1 MIRPTRRCAALV
13 FVCGVAT
20 IVTGAGAAFAASLL
34 LVLIGACAVDAMLLR
49 RSRSSGERTLSP
61 TVPLMATSA
70 FSVTVSTEGP
80 ADVRR
85 LRQPAPSEVR
95 LVPDESDASALAGE
109 MSGRHR
115 GIFSVGP
122 AVARESGPLGLTSRD
137 VTVELSGT
145 VRVIPDLPRAR
156 RLAAARRR
164 GGGLNDGRVRNRLGV
179 GTDFE
184 AIRDYSP
191 DDDIRQVNWVASART
206 GRPMS
211 NQYRIDE
218 NRDVV
223 CLIDTGRLMASPVG
237 EVDRLDV
244 ALDAMTI
251 LCVEAEESQDR
262 VGAIAFSYEVHR
274 QLSPRRYGTAAI
286 VDALY
291 DLETSEVE
299 SDYERAFIAVGR
311 HKRALVVLFSDLVD
325 ESASRALLAA
335 CPILTR
341 RHALM
346 VVSCR
351 DPDLER
357 AITTAPSDTY
367 GVLRTSIA
375 IDLLRTKD
383 RVRFQLESM
392 GVVVV
397 EADAERLG
405 SACVRAYFALK
416 ARARL

>member
-1 MIRPTRRCAALV
+1 VIRPTRRVAALI
-13 FVCGVAT
+13 FVGGVAT
-20 IVTGAGAAFAASLL
+20 IVTGAGAVFTASLL
-34 LVLIGACAVDAMLLR
+34 LVLIGACGVDAVLLR
-49 RSRSSGERTLSP
+49 RSRSTGVLALSA
-61 TVPLMATSA
+61 TVPLMATSP
-70 FSVTVSTEGP
+70 FSLEVATEGP

-85 LRQPAPSEVR
+85 LRQPSPAEVR
-95 LVPDESDASALAGE
+95 LTPDESAGSTLTGE

-115 GIFSVGP
+115 GIYAVGP
-122 AVARESGPLGLTSRD
+122 AVARLSGPLGLASRD
-137 VTVELSGT
+137 VSVELAAS

-164 GGGLNDGRVRNRLGV
+164 GGGINDGRVRNRLGV

-223 CLIDTGRLMASPVG
+223 CLIDMGRLMASPVG

-262 VGAIAFSYEVHR
+262 VGALAFSNEVHR

-291 DLETSEVE
+291 DLATSEVE

-311 HKRALVVLFSDLVD
+311 HKRALVVLFTDLVD

-357 AITTAPSDTY
+357 AIATSPTDTY
-367 GVLRTSIA
+367 DVLRTSIV
-375 IDLLRTKD
+375 IDLIRTKD
-383 RVRFQLESM
+383 RVRYQLESM

-397 EADAERLG
+397 EADAENLG
-405 SACVRAYFALK
+405 SACVRSYLALK

>member
-20 IVTGAGAAFAASLL
+20 IVTGASGVFTASLL
-34 LVLIGACAVDAMLLR
+34 LILIGASGVDALLLR
-49 RSRSSGERTLSP
+49 RARWTGVRKLSA
-61 TVPLMATSA
+61 TVPLSVPSP
-70 FSVTVSTEGP
+70 FSVGVSIHGP
-80 ADVRR
+80 ADLRR
-85 LRQPAPSEVR
+85 LRQPSPPEIR
-95 LVPDESDASALAGE
+95 LVPDESPVSVLSGE

-115 GIFSVGP
+115 GFYSVGP
-122 AVARESGPLGLTSRD
+122 AVARLCGPLGLTSRD
-137 VTVELSGT
+137 VSVDLAGS

-164 GGGLNDGRVRNRLGV
+164 GGGLNDGRVRNRYGV

-206 GRPMS
+206 ARLMS

-237 EVDRLDV
+237 AVDRLDV

-262 VGAIAFSYEVHR
+262 VGAMAFSHEVHR

-286 VDALY
+286 IDALY
-291 DLETSEVE
+291 DLEASEVE

-335 CPILTR
+335 CPILIR

-351 DPDLER
+351 DPDLDS
-357 AITTAPSDTY
+357 AIATEPTDTY
-367 GVLRTSIA
+367 DVLRTSVA
-375 IDLLRTKD
+375 LDLLRAKD
-383 RVRFQLESM
+383 RVRYQLESM

-397 EADAERLG
+397 EAEAESLG

-416 ARARL
+416 VRARL

>member
-1 MIRPTRRCAALV
+1 VIRPTRRVAALV

-20 IVTGAGAAFAASLL
+20 IVTAAGAVFTASLL
-34 LVLIGACAVDAMLLR
+34 LVLIGACGIDAWLLR
-49 RSRSSGERTLSP
+49 RSRSTGVRSLSE
-61 TVPLMATSA
+61 TVPLMATTP

-80 ADVRR
+80 ADVQR
-85 LRQPAPSEVR
+85 LRQPSPPEVR
-95 LVPDESDASALAGE
+95 FVPDESDGSVLSGE

-115 GIFSVGP
+115 GSYSVGP
-122 AVARESGPLGLTSRD
+122 AVVRVCGPLGLASRD
-137 VTVELSGT
+137 VGVDLSGP

-164 GGGLNDGRVRNRLGV
+164 GGGLSDGRVRNRLGV

-223 CLIDTGRLMASPVG
+223 CLIDMGRLMASPVG
-237 EVDRLDV
+237 EVNRLDV

-262 VGAIAFSYEVHR
+262 VGAIAFSSDVHR

-325 ESASRALLAA
+325 ESAARALLAA

-357 AITTAPSDTY
+357 AINTVPTDTY
-367 GVLRTSIA
+367 DVLRTSIV
-375 IDLLRTKD
+375 IDLVHTKD
-383 RVRFQLESM
+383 RVRHQLESM

-405 SACVRAYFALK
+405 SACVRAYLALK

>member
-1 MIRPTRRCAALV
+1 MA
-13 FVCGVAT
+13 
-20 IVTGAGAAFAASLL
+20 
-34 LVLIGACAVDAMLLR
+34 
-49 RSRSSGERTLSP
+49 P
-61 TVPLMATSA
+61 TVPLMASSP
-70 FSVTVSTEGP
+70 FSVVVKTEGP
-80 ADVRR
+80 GDVRR
-85 LRQPAPSEVR
+85 IRQPTPSEIR
-95 LVPDESDASALAGE
+95 LDPDEVAGPTLLGTL
-109 MSGRHR
+109 SGRRR
-115 GIFSVGP
+115 GNYSVGP
-122 AVARESGPLGLTSRD
+122 AVVRECGPLGLTSRD
-137 VTVELSGT
+137 VKVDLSGS

-164 GGGLNDGRVRNRLGV
+164 GGGMNDGRVRNRLGV

-251 LCVEAEESQDR
+251 LCVEAEEAQDR
-262 VGAIAFSYEVHR
+262 VGAIAFSHEVHR

-291 DLETSEVE
+291 DIEASEVE

-325 ESASRALLAA
+325 EAASRALLAA

-351 DPDLER
+351 DPDLEN
-357 AITTAPSDTY
+357 AIATVPRDIHD
-367 GVLRTSIA
+367 VLRTSIA
-375 IDLLRTKD
+375 IELLRTKD

-397 EADAERLG
+397 EASAEHLG
-405 SACVRAYFALK
+405 SACVRAYMALK

>member
-1 MIRPTRRCAALV
+1 VIRPTRRAAVLV

-20 IVTGAGAAFAASLL
+20 IVAGAGGAFTATLL
-34 LVLIGACAVDAMLLR
+34 LLLIGAGVVDALLLR
-49 RSRSSGERTLSP
+49 RARPTGTRQLPATVALLVTSPFSLELS
-61 TVPLMATSA
+61 TD
-70 FSVTVSTEGP
+70 GP
-80 ADVRR
+80 AEIRR
-85 LRQPAPSEVR
+85 LSQPSPPEIR
-95 LVPDESDASALAGE
+95 LIPDENGGSVLTGE
-109 MSGRHR
+109 MLGRHR
-115 GIFSVGP
+115 GIYPVGP
-122 AVARESGPLGLTSRD
+122 AVARQCGPLGLTSRD
-137 VTVELSGT
+137 IGIDFTQS
-145 VRVIPDLPRAR
+145 VRVVPDLPRAR

-164 GGGLNDGRVRNRLGV
+164 GGGLNDGRVRNRYGV

-184 AIRDYSP
+184 SIRDYSP

-206 GRPMS
+206 SRLMS

-218 NRDVV
+218 NHDVV

-237 EVDRLDV
+237 KVDRLDV

-262 VGAIAFSYEVHR
+262 VGAIAFSHEVHR
-274 QLSPRRYGTAAI
+274 QLSPRRQGTAVI

-291 DLETSEVE
+291 DLEASEVE

-351 DPDLER
+351 DPDLES
-357 AITTAPSDTY
+357 AIATVPKETY
-367 GVLRTSIA
+367 DVLCTSIA
-375 IDLLRTKD
+375 IDLLRAKN
-383 RVRFQLESM
+383 RVRYQLESM

-397 EADAERLG
+397 EADAANLG
-405 SACVRAYFALK
+405 SACVRSYFALK
-416 ARARL
+416 GRSRL

>member
-1 MIRPTRRCAALV
+1 
-13 FVCGVAT
+13 
-20 IVTGAGAAFAASLL
+20 
-34 LVLIGACAVDAMLLR
+34 
-49 RSRSSGERTLSP
+49 
-61 TVPLMATSA
+61 
-70 FSVTVSTEGP
+70 
-80 ADVRR
+80 
-85 LRQPAPSEVR
+85 
-95 LVPDESDASALAGE
+95 

-115 GIFSVGP
+115 GNYLVGP
-122 AVARESGPLGLTSRD
+122 VVVRACGPLGLTSRD
-137 VTVELSGT
+137 ANVVLSGA

-156 RLAAARRR
+156 RLAATRRR
-164 GGGLNDGRVRNRLGV
+164 GGGFHEGRVRNRLGV

-223 CLIDTGRLMASPVG
+223 CLIDTGRLMASPIG

-244 ALDAMTI
+244 ALNAMTI

-262 VGAIAFSYEVHR
+262 VGAIAFSHEVHR

-291 DLETSEVE
+291 DLEASEVE

-325 ESASRALLAA
+325 ESASRSLLAA
-335 CPILTR
+335 CPVLTR

-351 DPDLER
+351 DPDLES
-357 AITTAPSDTY
+357 AIGTAPTDTY

-375 IDLLRTKD
+375 IDLLRNKD

-397 EADAERLG
+397 EADATSLG
-405 SACVRAYFALK
+405 SACVRSYLALK

>member
-1 MIRPTRRCAALV
+1 M
-13 FVCGVAT
+13 
-20 IVTGAGAAFAASLL
+20 
-34 LVLIGACAVDAMLLR
+34 
-49 RSRSSGERTLSP
+49 
-61 TVPLMATSA
+61 
-70 FSVTVSTEGP
+70 
-80 ADVRR
+80 
-85 LRQPAPSEVR
+85 
-95 LVPDESDASALAGE
+95 
-109 MSGRHR
+109 
-115 GIFSVGP
+115 
-122 AVARESGPLGLTSRD
+122 
-137 VTVELSGT
+137 
-145 VRVIPDLPRAR
+145 
-156 RLAAARRR
+156 
-164 GGGLNDGRVRNRLGV
+164 RNRLGV

-223 CLIDTGRLMASPVG
+223 CLIDMGRLMASPVG
-237 EVDRLDV
+237 EVNRLDV

-262 VGAIAFSYEVHR
+262 VGAIAFSSDVHR

-325 ESASRALLAA
+325 ESAARALLAA

-357 AITTAPSDTY
+357 AINTVPTDTY
-367 GVLRTSIA
+367 DVLRTSIV
-375 IDLLRTKD
+375 IDLVHTKD
-383 RVRFQLESM
+383 RVRHQLESM

-405 SACVRAYFALK
+405 SACVRAYLALK

>member
-1 MIRPTRRCAALV
+1 VVAPTRRCAVVV

-20 IVTGAGAAFAASLL
+20 IVTGAGAVFVASLL
-34 LVLIGACAVDAMLLR
+34 LVLIGAFAVDAMLLR
-49 RSRSSGERTLSP
+49 RSRSSGVRTLSP
-61 TVPLMATSA
+61 TVPLMGTSPY
-70 FSVTVSTEGP
+70 SVEVSTEGP

-85 LRQPAPSEVR
+85 LRQPSPAEIR
-95 LVPDESDASALAGE
+95 LVLDESAGPELEGE

-115 GIFSVGP
+115 GNYPVGA
-122 AVARESGPLGLTSRD
+122 AVARVCGPLGLTSRD
-137 VTVELSGT
+137 VVVDLSGS

-164 GGGLNDGRVRNRLGV
+164 GGGVNDGRVRNRLGV

-237 EVDRLDV
+237 GIDRLDV

-262 VGAIAFSYEVHR
+262 VGAIAFSHEVHR

-335 CPILTR
+335 CPILIR

-351 DPDLER
+351 DPDLAS
-357 AITTAPSDTY
+357 AIGTAPTDTHD
-367 GVLRTSIA
+367 VLRTSIA

-383 RVRFQLESM
+383 RVRYQLESM

-397 EADAERLG
+397 EADAVNLG
-405 SACVRAYFALK
+405 SACVRSYLALK

>member
-1 MIRPTRRCAALV
+1 MIRPTRRTAVLV
-13 FVCGVAT
+13 SVCGVAT
-20 IVTGAGAAFAASLL
+20 IVTGAGGTFAASLL
-34 LVLIGACAVDAMLLR
+34 LIVVGACSVDVLFLR
-49 RSRSSGERTLSP
+49 RSQLTGVRTMSP
-61 TVPLMATSA
+61 TVPLLATSP
-70 FSVTVSTEGP
+70 FSVIVSTEGP

-85 LRQPAPSEVR
+85 IRQPSPPEVR
-95 LVPDESDASALAGE
+95 LVPNESAGSVLVGQ

-115 GIFSVGP
+115 GIYTVGP
-122 AVARESGPLGLTSRD
+122 AVTRVYGPLGLTSRD
-137 VTVELSGT
+137 VDIELSGP

-164 GGGLNDGRVRNRLGV
+164 GGLNDGRVRNRLGV

-206 GRPMS
+206 GRAMS

-237 EVDRLDV
+237 EVGRLDV

-262 VGAIAFSYEVHR
+262 VGAIAFSSDVHR

-351 DPDLER
+351 DPDLES
-357 AITTAPSDTY
+357 AIATAPTDTY
-367 GVLRTSIA
+367 SVLRTSIA
-375 IDLLRTKD
+375 IELLRTKD
-383 RVRFQLESM
+383 RVRYQLESM

-397 EADAERLG
+397 EADAESLG
-405 SACVRAYFALK
+405 SASVRAYLSLK

>member
-1 MIRPTRRCAALV
+1 VIRPTRRAAALV

-20 IVTGAGAAFAASLL
+20 IVTGAGAAFIASLL
-34 LVLIGACAVDAMLLR
+34 LVLIGACAVDVLLLR
-49 RSRSSGERTLSP
+49 RSRSTGVRSMSP
-61 TVPLMATSA
+61 TVPLLSTSP
-70 FSVTVSTEGP
+70 FSVNVSTEG
-80 ADVRR
+80 AGDLQR
-85 LRQPAPSEVR
+85 LRQPSPPEVR
-95 LVPDESDASALAGE
+95 FIPNESAGSVLAGE
-109 MSGRHR
+109 MLGRHR
-115 GIFSVGP
+115 GSYSVGP
-122 AVARESGPLGLTSRD
+122 AVARVNGPLGLTSRD
-137 VTVELSGT
+137 VEIELSGS
-145 VRVIPDLPRAR
+145 VRVIPNLPRAR

-164 GGGLNDGRVRNRLGV
+164 GGLNDGRVRNRLGV

-191 DDDIRQVNWVASART
+191 DDDIRQVNWVASARS
-206 GRPMS
+206 GRVMS

-262 VGAIAFSYEVHR
+262 VGAIAFSSDVHR

-286 VDALY
+286 IDALY
-291 DLETSEVE
+291 DVETSEVE

-351 DPDLER
+351 DPDLES
-357 AITTAPSDTY
+357 AIGTAPTDTY

-375 IDLLRTKD
+375 IDLLRVKD

-397 EADAERLG
+397 EADAENLG
-405 SACVRAYFALK
+405 SACVRAYLSLK